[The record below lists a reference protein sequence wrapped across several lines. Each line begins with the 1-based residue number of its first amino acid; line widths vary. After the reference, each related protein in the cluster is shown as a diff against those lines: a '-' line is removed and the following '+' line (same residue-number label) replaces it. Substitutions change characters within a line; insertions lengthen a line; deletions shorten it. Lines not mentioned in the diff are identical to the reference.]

1 MTRRIAVTSRALSRR
16 SFLVSAGG
24 VGVGVAFGALP
35 GRALAAAMSAGN
47 GSLRPNAWVAIG
59 RNGIVTIMS
68 APAEMGQGTM
78 TALPVV
84 VAEEM
89 DADWHKVRV
98 VQSPA
103 DPKIYG
109 NPFPFMGGQM
119 RTLGSLAIAGYYDQ
133 LRLVGAQ
140 TRKVLIACAAAEW
153 GVPAAELST
162 EPGMV
167 VHKQSNRK
175 ISYGALAAK
184 AKLPEPLP
192 QATKD
197 DLKPPSAFRLIG
209 KDVPRV
215 DISLKV
221 NGSAKYGLDVEL
233 PHMLY
238 GAILYPPVE
247 HEKPEKIDDGAAK
260 AVKGVVKIVPIA
272 NGVGIIGETVE
283 ATWKAK
289 AALKATWSTAAEAR
303 KYSSA
308 AMFKDYGAIA
318 RDMSQKSVAMLS
330 EGDAPA
336 AIAGAAK
343 TVTAEF
349 FSDHI
354 AHTQL
359 EPLNATALV
368 KGDMVEIWASNQSPS
383 ASIFTATMVAGA
395 APEKVVVHSYL
406 LGGGFGRTSDD
417 ADHIGYAIM
426 LAKAVPGRPVK
437 LIWAREDD
445 IRNDV
450 FRPIAAQHVS
460 VGLDASGNIVGW
472 RHRIAAPSHFGR
484 LGPPVLAHFGGQDIV
499 TAGDGDFRYA
509 VPAHL
514 VEWIRAERGF
524 DIGPWRGTAAGYT
537 KFAIEV
543 TLDELAAMKGVDP
556 IEYRLALMKGDPRAV
571 TVIETV
577 AKMAEWS
584 RKRPGRALGIGY
596 SDTRGSYVAE
606 IAEVSLDEKTGQIKV
621 HEIWAAVDA
630 GLAIQPRNIAS
641 QIEGAAL
648 MGLSAALYEQINVEN
663 GEVQEQNFDKYRV
676 LRMSDVPPVAVKVI
690 STDNHPTGVGEIGIG
705 PIAPAIANAASRLMG
720 GKRLR
725 QLPMLPARVKSVM
738 SA

>member
-1 MTRRIAVTSRALSRR
+1 MTRRIAVTSCALSRR

-24 VGVGVAFGALP
+24 VGIGVAFGALP
-35 GRALAAAMSAGN
+35 GKSLAAAMAAGA
-47 GSLRPNAWVAIG
+47 GSLKPNAWVVIG
-59 RNGIVTIMS
+59 GNGIVTIMS

-84 VAEEM
+84 IADEM

-103 DPKIYG
+103 DPSKYG
-109 NPFPFMGGQM
+109 NPFPLMGGQM
-119 RTLGSLAIAGYYDQ
+119 RTLASLAVAGYYDQ

-140 TRKVLIACAAAEW
+140 TRKVLIACAASEW

-184 AKLPEPLP
+184 AKLPDPLP

-197 DLKPPSAFRLIG
+197 DLKPSSAFRLIG

-215 DISLKV
+215 DLPLKV
-221 NGSAKYGLDVEL
+221 NGSAKYGIDVQL

-247 HEKPEKIDDGAAK
+247 HEKPEKIDDTAAK
-260 AVKGVVKIVPIA
+260 AVKGIVKIVPIP

-283 ATWKAK
+283 ATRKAK
-289 AALKATWSTAAEAR
+289 AALKVTWSATAEAR
-303 KYSSA
+303 KYNTA
-308 AMFKDYGAIA
+308 KMVEDYGGVAKDMNQKA
-318 RDMSQKSVAMLS
+318 VVMMSQ
-330 EGDAPA
+330 GDAPA

-343 TVTAEF
+343 MVTAEF
-349 FSDHI
+349 YSEHV

-368 KGDMVEIWASNQSPS
+368 KGDTIEIWASNQSPS
-383 ASIFTATMVAGA
+383 ASIIFATMVGGVP
-395 APEKVVVHSYL
+395 PEKVVVHSTL
-406 LGGGFGRTSDD
+406 IGGAFGRTSDD
-417 ADHIGYAIM
+417 ADHIAHAIM

-437 LIWAREDD
+437 LIWTREDD
-445 IRNDV
+445 MRNDI
-450 FRPIAAQHVS
+450 FRPFSAQQVS
-460 VGLDASGNIVGW
+460 VGLDASGDIVGW
-472 RHRIAAPSHFGR
+472 RQRIVAPSHFGR
-484 LGPPVLAHFGGQDIV
+484 LGPPVLEHFGGKDIV
-499 TAGDGDFRYA
+499 TAGWGEFHYA

-524 DIGPWRGTAAGYT
+524 DIGPWRATASGYT

-543 TLDELAAMKGVDP
+543 TIDELAAMKGVDP
-556 IEYRLALMKGDPRAV
+556 VQYRLGLLKNQPRA
-571 TVIETV
+571 TAVIETV
-577 AKMAEWS
+577 AKMADWAK
-584 RKRPGRALGIGY
+584 KRPGRALGIAY
-596 SDTRGSYVAE
+596 SDLYDSFLAE

-621 HEIWAAVDA
+621 HHIWAAVDP
-630 GLAIQPRNIAS
+630 GLAVQPRNVAY
-641 QIEGAAL
+641 QLEGAIT
-648 MGLSAALYEQINVEN
+648 MGLSAALYEQINVVN

-676 LRMSDVPPVAVKVI
+676 IRMADMPMIEVKVI
-690 STDNHPTGVGEIGIG
+690 STDNHPSGVGEIGVG
-705 PIAPAIANAASRLMG
+705 PVAPAIANAVAQLTG

-725 QLPMLPARVKSVM
+725 HLPLSPARVQAAMK
-738 SA
+738 A